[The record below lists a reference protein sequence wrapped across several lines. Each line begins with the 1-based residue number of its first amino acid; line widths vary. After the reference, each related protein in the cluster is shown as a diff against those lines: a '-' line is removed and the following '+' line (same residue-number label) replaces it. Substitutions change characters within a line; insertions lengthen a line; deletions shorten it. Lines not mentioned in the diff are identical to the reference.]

1 MCYVHEWRVKNMC
14 FLTQFLFVFISNAFT
29 FNGWQR
35 FHEYIDM
42 SYRALNKHEVVYD
55 SMPSQH
61 SNMQN
66 MYLFL
71 KLISLYG
78 LQEDSTQRHNLV
90 LFFNDV

>member
-1 MCYVHEWRVKNMC
+1 
-14 FLTQFLFVFISNAFT
+14 
-29 FNGWQR
+29 
-35 FHEYIDM
+35 M

-55 SMPSQH
+55 SVPSQH

-78 LQEDSTQRHNLV
+78 LQEDATQRHSLI
-90 LFFNDV
+90 LFLNDY